1 MIIDL
6 HNHILPGVDDGA
18 MSMEDAVE
26 MAALAARCGIRKI
39 VATPHYQYGSSAS
52 IEALED
58 TFATLSSAL
67 EYEQIDI
74 TLEKSMV
81 RFLQRAVTSLPKT
94 LSFCARK
101 I

>member
-18 MSMEDAVE
+18 MSVEDAVE
-26 MAALAARCGIRKI
+26 MAALAARCGIRNI

-74 TLEKSMV
+74 TL
-81 RFLQRAVTSLPKT
+81 
-94 LSFCARK
+94 
-101 I
+101 